1 MVSYSI
7 QVSNI
12 KLVLSDTESW
22 IAGYNENILI
32 ENYHFKVE
40 RIITFKVGT
49 IFLNRTD
56 KLNSRIG

>member
-32 ENYHFKVE
+32 ENYHFKV
-40 RIITFKVGT
+40 GT